1 MYFFFFL
8 PQRKHEEKKSNWTRK
23 CHKPDLCT
31 TAICY
36 SSTCRLTFIVTLNE
50 SYTST
55 NSNHSGVALILST
68 VHTHAHTHTH
78 THTVLPEGDCEEDA
92 VRVKWSSEAAR
103 QKNEWSDWHRSS
115 RQGLPG
121 LFLKCWCLELRH
133 TLCSSSGVSV
143 GKHSGVWSSL
153 SDNWKNTEMLQNK
166 HSLLLHWTCVARTY
180 PSLSLL
186 SLSLWRV
193 GKKRCRHL
201 KSFW

>member
-1 MYFFFFL
+1 MNFQFCPIEFYMYHKHTFTFL
-8 PQRKHEEKKSNWTRK
+8 PLDTIEKMRRKEANRPGNVSSLMPVN
-23 CHKPDLCT
+23 T

-36 SSTCRLTFIVTLNE
+36 SSTYTYRFIVTLNE

-55 NSNHSGVALILST
+55 CISQWCGTCPIHCPHK
-68 VHTHAHTHTH
+68 HTHSPTC

-153 SDNWKNTEMLQNK
+153 TDNWKNTEMLQNK
-166 HSLLLHWTCVARTY
+166 HSILLH
-180 PSLSLL
+180 
-186 SLSLWRV
+186 
-193 GKKRCRHL
+193 
-201 KSFW
+201 

>member
-1 MYFFFFL
+1 MNFQFCHTYWIIYVPQALLHFFATWYN
-8 PQRKHEEKKSNWTRK
+8 RKDEKKRGKASRK
-23 CHKPDLCT
+23 CLKPDAWMNT

-36 SSTCRLTFIVTLNE
+36 SSTYTSRFIVTLNE

-55 NSNHSGVALILST
+55 CMSEWCGTCPIHCP
-68 VHTHAHTHTH
+68 HTHKHTHSPIYTN
-78 THTVLPEGDCEEDA
+78 TLPEGDCEEDA

-143 GKHSGVWSSL
+143 GKHAGVWSSL
-153 SDNWKNTEMLQNK
+153 TDNWKNTEMLQNK
-166 HSLLLHWTCVARTY
+166 HSLLLH
-180 PSLSLL
+180 
-186 SLSLWRV
+186 
-193 GKKRCRHL
+193 
-201 KSFW
+201 